1 MTDNICTCNICTV
14 IDLAK
19 IAGFEWDRGNIDK
32 SFQKHGITIR
42 EAEEAFLDK
51 HVFLQEDIK
60 HSEKEDRYIAI
71 SKTSKNK
78 MLFTIFTVRDTK
90 IRIIS
95 TRVASKKERGLYE
108 EKIKANS

>member
-1 MTDNICTCNICTV
+1 MAV
-14 IDLAK
+14 DLSK
-19 IAGFEWDRGNIDK
+19 LTGFEWDKGNIDK
-32 SFQKHGITIR
+32 IYQKHGISIK

-60 HSEKEDRYIAI
+60 HSEKEERFIAI
-71 SKTSKNK
+71 SKTSANK
-78 MLFTIFTVRDTK
+78 MLFSIFTIRDKK

-95 TRVASKKERGLYE
+95 TRVANKKERRLYE